1 MIKLLPYYLYQ
12 IDAIESWLD
21 DQAKKGLFLT
31 DVRSRLTMGFEKG
44 EPRPVRY
51 RIDVKQNPGTYGEKE
66 RVADYKELGW
76 EYVCELAGDLDIYRC
91 DDPTVP
97 ELNTDEETLHEVLD
111 KKLKSQTIWSIVSLC
126 AIPVWLYCIFFL
138 YYWKHTG
145 IYAQLISGDAWIF
158 VPAGTLVL
166 FWTITAVTCIVS
178 AVTTRR
184 RILLKRAQRSPAEL
198 RRGKILQLTSFAL
211 PLAVLVLCLILR
223 AVIADPGNPVPV
235 DEFPVPTVAQVF
247 SDTYDH
253 SLAVEFPE
261 LLCNH
266 SYLRQKEPNIT
277 IPTRDLPTAVGSTT
291 RMCTKSHGS
300 GSPTAIRGSVRSY
313 LNYRRSPSPA
323 GNTPGTAQIA
333 PYGAVK
339 RCCCKMA
346 KKSGRS
352 AVIGRKA
359 CWTLWISSPAEVR
372 KETPR

>member
-111 KKLKSQTIWSIVSLC
+111 KKLKSQTIWSIVRLC

-211 PLAVLVLCLILR
+211 PLAALVLCLILR

-235 DEFPVPTVAQVF
+235 DEFPVPTAAQVF

-266 SYLRQKEPNIT
+266 SYLRQKGPNIT
-277 IPTRDLPTAVGSTT
+277 DPETGS
-291 RMCTKSHGS
+291 
-300 GSPTAIRGSVRSY
+300 SY
-313 LNYRRSPSPA
+313 SSWFYDA
-323 GNTPGTAQIA
+323 DVYQIA
-333 PYGAVK
+333 WQWVADGYTRERAQLFELQEITVPGWEHAWYSAN
-339 RCCCKMA
+339 
-346 KKSGRS
+346 S
-352 AVIGRKA
+352 AVWGGQTLLLQDGKEVWEIG
-359 CWTLWISSPAEVR
+359 CDR
-372 KETPR
+372 KESLLDALDKFAR